1 MCRNDLSAGVGAPE
15 TIENETTVGERRAV
29 VIMFNHGLCVF
40 FLVYFLYIPCIFLVY
55 SLYIPCVFLFITVLH
70 ALVCCR
76 VFTSSTQFA
85 AWEALLNETEQEAK
99 VCVIYLLCA

>member
-55 SLYIPCVFLFITVLH
+55 SLYIPCIFLVYHGVTCSCVLQGVH
-70 ALVCCR
+70 
-76 VFTSSTQFA
+76 F
-85 AWEALLNETEQEAK
+85 
-99 VCVIYLLCA
+99 